1 MRTVESG
8 IKIEKNYY
16 VLYRACNHLSLIEK
30 SSDDVVN
37 KVLVNKAACCVKH
50 VF

>member
-1 MRTVESG
+1 MRTLETSG
-8 IKIEKNYY
+8 IKIEKNYH

-37 KVLVNKAACCVKH
+37 KAACCVKH
-50 VF
+50 VLQ